1 MTLREIQARIDEA
14 GKLPEFQR
22 TSAEELAA
30 RKNEDLYSILAQI
43 GFGMAAGES
52 PNALTNIGKA
62 AAAAMP
68 AMQAAA
74 KERRADTKEER
85 NREFDYL
92 AKAAGIRGDNFKSAY
107 TIFSSME
114 DREQRAYLE
123 KLRIKA
129 QEKENRLNR
138 EVQREGQAI
147 TAAGQRITADH
158 YNNMSN
164 KERQIFDFKA
174 KVIADAEGISM
185 VKARNKLLQME
196 LARRTGSTNN
206 AEDTA
211 ERVKKLGGNGDSFP
225 GFKHLGT
232 EPEGD

>member
-1 MTLREIQARIDEA
+1 
-14 GKLPEFQR
+14 
-22 TSAEELAA
+22 
-30 RKNEDLYSILAQI
+30 
-43 GFGMAAGES
+43 
-52 PNALTNIGKA
+52 
-62 AAAAMP
+62 
-68 AMQAAA
+68 
-74 KERRADTKEER
+74 
-85 NREFDYL
+85 
-92 AKAAGIRGDNFKSAY
+92 
-107 TIFSSME
+107 
-114 DREQRAYLE
+114 
-123 KLRIKA
+123 
-129 QEKENRLNR
+129 
-138 EVQREGQAI
+138 
-147 TAAGQRITADH
+147 
-158 YNNMSN
+158 MSN